1 MRTTHLLA
9 CTALALAAAGAA
21 QANLN
26 YGFDTDAQGVTVTD
40 GGDAAWQSGGYL
52 SATDVSD
59 ADMLLHLPAAALGDW
74 SSYLGGSF
82 SFDARNLNNES
93 PDWAP
98 FGELTLVGSG
108 GSLVLDIV
116 AANQPPADG
125 SWHSYTVALDTAT
138 WGASLPAVLAGLTD
152 VTLKVEFHAGV
163 TEVVGIDNIAVTA
176 VPEPQ
181 SAWMM
186 AGGVLALWAAASA
199 LSGKRQGLVGR
210 GRQG

>member
-1 MRTTHLLA
+1 MRAIHLLT
-9 CTALALAAAGAA
+9 CTTLALAAAGA
-21 QANLN
+21 QADQS
-26 YGFDTDAQGVTVTD
+26 YTFDTGAQGVTVTD
-40 GGDAAWQSGGYL
+40 GGSATWQAGGYL
-52 SATDVSD
+52 SIADVSD

-98 FGELTLVGSG
+98 FGELTLIGSA
-108 GSLVLDIV
+108 GSVVLDVV

-125 SWHSYTVALDTAT
+125 SWHSYAVALDTAT
-138 WGASLPAVLAGLTD
+138 WGGNLAAVLANVTD

-186 AGGVLALWAAASA
+186 AAGLAALCAGASA
-199 LSGKRQGLVGR
+199 LSGKRQGLVR
-210 GRQG
+210 RSRQG